1 VIAGLVFGALALLI
15 GALAVVCF
23 RAGSALGI
31 IAGILLLLV
40 AVATALFAIL
50 WAAVGASG
58 GLRIPF

>member
-1 VIAGLVFGALALLI
+1 MIGLLALLL

-31 IAGILLLLV
+31 IAGLLLLLV
-40 AVATALFAIL
+40 AVATALFAML
-50 WAAVGASG
+50 WLSIAASG

>member
-1 VIAGLVFGALALLI
+1 MIAGLVLWVFALLI

-23 RAGSALGI
+23 RGGSALGI

-40 AVATALFAIL
+40 AVATALFAML
-50 WAAVGASG
+50 WFSIAANG

>member
-1 VIAGLVFGALALLI
+1 VIGGLVFGALALLI

-31 IAGILLLLV
+31 IAGILLMLV
-40 AVATALFAIL
+40 AAATALFAIL
-50 WAAVGASG
+50 WFSIAANG